1 MLRKKIDSN
10 WTLTVLGENV
20 FGIPEEPIA
29 MKVPGS
35 VFSTLLEAGKMPD
48 PFYRDNELN
57 AEKLME
63 NDFVCETSFRLSP
76 AEQQADRVILRF
88 NGLDTLADV
97 YLNGRLIGSADN
109 MNRTWDFDIT
119 GDVRGEA
126 SDSSEAEAGEASPA
140 GFVGSVAGEA
150 DSGKSAA
157 GDVDFDLK
165 VVLHSPLRYIR
176 EEQAKCYTGG
186 SEECTEG
193 FPHIRKAACMFG
205 WDWGPRLADAGI
217 FRDVEVLA
225 VHEARLEQVYI
236 GQKHI
241 AAEKAPAGP
250 LDDRKTAQVVLT
262 AAAQPKWVSAS
273 AGAVRMQF
281 ALTSPD
287 GSCTWTAESPA
298 LDAGTAAEQMLLDES
313 RGDRLTAQITV
324 ENPELW
330 WPNGYGRQP
339 LYHALV
345 RLVDAASGQELDTW
359 SGEIG
364 LRTVTVNTDL
374 IPDEKWD
381 PHLQEQ
387 EVKDRKEGRN
397 FAFTVN
403 GVPIFAMGADYI
415 PEDNLI
421 TRVTPERTAKLIQA
435 ARVSHMNCIR
445 IWGGGYFL
453 DDYFYDQ
460 CDRAGLLVWQDM
472 LFACASYEL
481 NDAFE
486 QNITAEIRDN
496 VRRLRHHAC
505 IGLWCGNNELETQ
518 TEYNSWHP
526 SEKQRYD
533 YIKMYEYIFP
543 KLISEEDPGAFY
555 WPSSPSSGGNFE
567 DSNEENMGD
576 AHYWGVWHGNEP
588 FTAYRHHHYRFLS
601 EFGFQSFPCMAT
613 VCSFTEPGDRN
624 VFSRIMEMHQRS
636 TSGNG
641 KMMNYMSQT
650 YQMPKNFDEL
660 IYCSQLLQADAIRYG
675 VEHFR
680 RFRGTSMGTVVWQL
694 NDIWPVASWASMD
707 YFYRWK
713 ALQYAEKRFFAPVLI
728 SCEERGLPDQMPYP
742 NMQPRPVEFSALLH
756 VANETPCE
764 VSGTVEWQL
773 ADDASSVLKEGSA
786 RVTVP
791 AFGGTWLE
799 KLDFTDL
806 PGFDPLRHHL
816 TYVFRMAPADVRAVE
831 AVTGTPLCQRVADA
845 QGFAGEAA
853 VQNVRS
859 AEAAALADMPK
870 KMTEHGGCTAA
881 ETVSGAAGDIVV
893 SRGCS
898 MFAAPKHYEFRDPE
912 LAISVH
918 TAGEGESV
926 STVTVQADAFAKSV
940 AVESPDGDLL
950 LDDNYFDMEK
960 GTAVLTIVGR
970 DGKPLPPDQIPAG
983 PYRARSVY
991 GTICS

>member
-1 MLRKKIDSN
+1 MIRKRIDDN
-10 WTLTVLGENV
+10 WTLRVLGDNA
-20 FGIPEEPIA
+20 FGIPDEPIA
-29 MKVPGS
+29 MKVPGT

-48 PFYRDNELN
+48 PYYRDNELN
-57 AEKLME
+57 AERLME
-63 NDFVCETSFRLSP
+63 NDFACETSFTLP
-76 AEQQADRVILRF
+76 AAERQADRVILRF

-119 GDVRGEA
+119 GDVRGESGEA
-126 SDSSEAEAGEASPA
+126 ADSSEAEALSAAGEAS
-140 GFVGSVAGEA
+140 
-150 DSGKSAA
+150 
-157 GDVDFDLK
+157 FDLK

-225 VHEARLEQVYI
+225 VQEARLEQVYI

-262 AAAQPKWVSAS
+262 AAAQPKWVNAS
-273 AGAVRMQF
+273 AGAVRIQF

-287 GSCTWTAESPA
+287 GSHTWTAESPA

-313 RGDRLTAQITV
+313 RVDRLTAQITV
-324 ENPELW
+324 DSPELW

-345 RLVDAASGQELDTW
+345 RLVDAESGQELDTW

-364 LRTVTVNTDL
+364 LRTVTVNTDP
-374 IPDEKWD
+374 IPDEQWD
-381 PHLQEQ
+381 PHLQAQ
-387 EVKDRKEGRN
+387 EAKDRKEGRN

-403 GVPIFAMGADYI
+403 GVQIFAMGADYI

-445 IWGGGYFL
+445 VWGGGYFL
-453 DDYFYDQ
+453 DDYFYEQ
-460 CDRAGLLVWQDM
+460 CDRAGLLVWQDL

-533 YIKMYEYIFP
+533 YIKMYEYLFP
-543 KLISEEDPGAFY
+543 KLIAEEDPDAFY

-576 AHYWGVWHGNEP
+576 THYWGVWHGNEP

-613 VCSFTEPGDRN
+613 VCSFTEPRDRN

-650 YQMPKNFDEL
+650 YQMPKDFDEL

-713 ALQYAEKRFFAPVLI
+713 ALQYAEKRFFAPILV

-742 NMQPRPVEFSALLH
+742 NMQPRPVEYSALLH
-756 VANETPCE
+756 VANETPCA

-773 ADDASSVLKEGSA
+773 ADDASAVLKEGSA

-799 KLDFTDL
+799 KLDFTSI

-816 TYVFRMAPADVRAVE
+816 TYVFRMKSEEVRAVE
-831 AVTGTPLCQRVADA
+831 AVTGTALCQRIADA
-845 QGFAGEAA
+845 QECAKE
-853 VQNVRS
+853 
-859 AEAAALADMPK
+859 
-870 KMTEHGGCTAA
+870 TAA
-881 ETVSGAAGDIVV
+881 QDIRAANGIVV

-918 TAGEGESV
+918 TAEEGESV

-940 AVESPDGDLL
+940 AVESPDGNLL

-960 GTAVLTIVGR
+960 GIVVLTIVGR

-991 GTICS
+991 GTF

>member
-1 MLRKKIDSN
+1 
-10 WTLTVLGENV
+10 
-20 FGIPEEPIA
+20 
-29 MKVPGS
+29 
-35 VFSTLLEAGKMPD
+35 MP
-48 PFYRDNELN
+48 
-57 AEKLME
+57 
-63 NDFVCETSFRLSP
+63 
-76 AEQQADRVILRF
+76 
-88 NGLDTLADV
+88 
-97 YLNGRLIGSADN
+97 
-109 MNRTWDFDIT
+109 
-119 GDVRGEA
+119 
-126 SDSSEAEAGEASPA
+126 
-140 GFVGSVAGEA
+140 
-150 DSGKSAA
+150 
-157 GDVDFDLK
+157 
-165 VVLHSPLRYIR
+165 
-176 EEQAKCYTGG
+176 
-186 SEECTEG
+186 G

-205 WDWGPRLADAGI
+205 WDWGPRLPDAGL
-217 FRDVEVLA
+217 FRPVSLMGCTCARISQVLIRQVHHVAAKTVQGNQVDRVDLAADCEVEWLP
-225 VHEARLEQVYI
+225 EAGETPLE
-236 GQKHI
+236 
-241 AAEKAPAGP
+241 AAF
-250 LDDRKTAQVVLT
+250 VLT
-262 AAAQPKWVSAS
+262 A
-273 AGAVRMQF
+273 
-281 ALTSPD
+281 PD
-287 GSCTWTAESPA
+287 GTRMHAVSEPVSI
-298 LDAGTAAEQMLLDES
+298 GV
-313 RGDRLTAQITV
+313 RTAQSENLTGLRTPLRTDHLQLHLAV
-324 ENPELW
+324 ENPQLW
-330 WPNGYGRQP
+330 WPNEYGEQP
-339 LYHALV
+339 LYRAEVQLRPV
-345 RLVDAASGQELDTW
+345 GKDTALDTW
-359 SGEIG
+359 TRRIG
-364 LRTVTVNTDL
+364 LRTVTVNTDPL
-374 IPDEKWD
+374 PEEQRD
-381 PHLQEQ
+381 PHMTGQRPDYDDGKLMFSPDGGDMTAR
-387 EVKDRKEGRN
+387 VSREGKKIQPRN
-397 FAFTVN
+397 FAITVN
-403 GVPIFAMGADYI
+403 GLAIFAMGADYI
-415 PEDNLI
+415 PEDSIL
-421 TRVTPERTAKLIQA
+421 TRQSRERTDLLLSSAKEA
-435 ARVSHMNCIR
+435 HHNCMR
-445 IWGGGYFL
+445 IWGGGYFC
-453 DDYFYDQ
+453 DDAVYDL
-460 CDRAGLLVWQDM
+460 CDEKGILVWQDM
-472 LFACASYEL
+472 MFSCAAYEL
-481 NDAFE
+481 DAAFE
-486 QNITAEIRDN
+486 KNISLEIRQNI
-496 VRRLRHHAC
+496 RRLRSHPCLA
-505 IGLWCGNNELETQ
+505 LWCGNNEMETQ
-518 TEYNSWHP
+518 YETWDWP
-526 SEKQRYD
+526 KTKKQYYD
-533 YIKMYEYIFP
+533 YIRLFEC
-543 KLISEEDPGAFY
+543 LIPDMVRQEDPDAFY

-567 DSNEENMGD
+567 NSNAENEGD
-576 AHYWGVWHGNEP
+576 THYWGVWHGNEP
-588 FTAYRHHHYRFLS
+588 FTAYRGHHYRFLS
-601 EFGFQSFPCMAT
+601 EFGFQSFPAVQT
-613 VCSFTEPGDRN
+613 IRRFTLPEDRN
-624 VFSRIMEMHQRS
+624 IFSRIMEMHQRS

-831 AVTGTPLCQRVADA
+831 AVTGTPLCQKIADA

-991 GTICS
+991 GTICG